1 MRAGG
6 RTDGQT
12 DMAKFTVAFRNF
24 SNSPKKGA
32 FRRQV
37 APANVS
43 MFTSYNAADIKAVGR
58 HTLLSEATITM
69 YHARNVVFSQMEND
83 KAKIRDSHGGDH
95 KDYCRLGCDAVTFD
109 IHAPT
114 FRRKHIAARY

>member
-1 MRAGG
+1 MKLEFSRQIFSAKSVQWEPSCSMRAGG

-37 APANVS
+37 APANFS
-43 MFTSYNAADIKAVGR
+43 MITSYNAADIKAVGR
-58 HTLLSEATITM
+58 HTLLSETTITM
-69 YHARNVVFSQMEND
+69 YH
-83 KAKIRDSHGGDH
+83 
-95 KDYCRLGCDAVTFD
+95 
-109 IHAPT
+109 
-114 FRRKHIAARY
+114 